1 MTIKMCTA
9 DKDPGPDGFTMAFF
23 QEAWEIMKKEVIE
36 TMIHLHHNCHMVT
49 YVNDSFI
56 ALIPKKKGAV
66 ELKDYRPISL
76 ISCVYKTASKL
87 LAKRLKTCY
96 LKQVSGSQNPL
107 SKEGI
112 SLMQSSL
119 LTRQW
124 TGDSKEESQGCCSNW
139 ILTK

>member
-1 MTIKMCTA
+1 MNIGDRQPVLRILLEIKYDREGSLKSRKSMTIKMCTA

-76 ISCVYKTASKL
+76 ISSVYKTASKL
-87 LAKRLKTCY
+87 LAKRLKP
-96 LKQVSGSQNPL
+96 V
-107 SKEGI
+107 I
-112 SLMQSSL
+112 
-119 LTRQW
+119 
-124 TGDSKEESQGCCSNW
+124 
-139 ILTK
+139 